1 MSRWIS
7 ASSAWA
13 HRAAFRAG
21 HNDEV
26 RLLFTERRN
35 RQVGIRAEW
44 TEAQFVSGHLARP
57 CVALGQK

>member
-1 MSRWIS
+1 MSRWIR

-26 RLLFTERRN
+26 RLLVTERRN

-44 TEAQFVSGHLARP
+44 TE
-57 CVALGQK
+57 VAIH